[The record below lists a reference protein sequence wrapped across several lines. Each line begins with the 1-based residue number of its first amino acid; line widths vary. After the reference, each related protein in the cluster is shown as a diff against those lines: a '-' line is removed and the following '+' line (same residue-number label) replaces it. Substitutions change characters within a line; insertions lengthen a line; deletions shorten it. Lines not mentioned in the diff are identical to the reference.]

1 MADFKGLTKNGER
14 GFLASL
20 RDAAFTQLL
29 AAQTSLQEDAAI
41 LETGIARESTGM
53 DVRLSAAVL
62 YRLERKLCL
71 DALVR
76 VTEEALK

>member
-41 LETGIARESTGM
+41 LETGIAREFM
-53 DVRLSAAVL
+53 DVRLSAAVM